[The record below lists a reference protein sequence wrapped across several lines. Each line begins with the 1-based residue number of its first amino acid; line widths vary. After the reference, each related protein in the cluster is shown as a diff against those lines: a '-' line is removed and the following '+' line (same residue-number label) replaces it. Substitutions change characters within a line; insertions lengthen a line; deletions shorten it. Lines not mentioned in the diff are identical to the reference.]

1 MEKLSRIDNK
11 IKLNKLNA
19 EYDILTEKQTILRKR
34 NTIFTIADR
43 HDRDTVRDYL
53 DSPLSDD
60 KDDASDLRAAISRAN
75 RKRSTP
81 KP

>member
-1 MEKLSRIDNK
+1 MQE
-11 IKLNKLNA
+11 LNA
-19 EYDILTEKQTILRKR
+19 EYDILTEEQTILRKR
-34 NTIFTIADR
+34 NTILTIADR